1 MIIEIQYKSSKLK
14 NICHDFSKAKK
25 EFGTIVAEKLHALIN
40 LLENAET
47 LNDINAMQIYNLHH
61 LLGKRKGEYALDLG
75 RRLGYRLIITPLDD
89 NGNKW
94 KEKDI
99 NVMYKSTKIVLILE
113 VSNHYE

>member
-1 MIIEIQYKSSKLK
+1 M
-14 NICHDFSKAKK
+14 
-25 EFGTIVAEKLHALIN
+25 HALIN